1 MSAMVCFVAV
11 SSPPTRAV
19 PVIRGW
25 PVAPVLV
32 VSSSRIVMSSAPMA
46 FEPKAPVT
54 VTVRLRSAVSFPVAV
69 TVTST
74 ELSPVRR
81 TTWWPAVFGSASPG
95 FTL

>member
-1 MSAMVCFVAV
+1 MADAKVGASVTPLSARALRVASV
-11 SSPPTRAV
+11 E
-19 PVIRGW
+19 RGF
-25 PVAPVLV
+25 
-32 VSSSRIVMSSAPMA
+32 SSSRIVMSVLPMA
-46 FEPKAPVT
+46 VPSRSAAT

>member
-1 MSAMVCFVAV
+1 MVFFVAV

-25 PVAPVLV
+25 PVASVLV
-32 VSSSRIVMSSAPMA
+32 VSSSRIVMSVLPMA
-46 FEPKAPVT
+46 VPSRSAAT

-74 ELSPVRR
+74 EAVSFTR
-81 TTWWPAVFGSASPG
+81 TTWWPAVFVSASPG
-95 FTL
+95 VTL